1 MLGVS
6 QAEAVPFALRASV
19 REREVTGKAPVRSLA
34 RHERLFRAGDIKTHL
49 YRVES
54 GVLCIYAARAD
65 RTLELIEFAV
75 AGDIVGMGFTKT
87 HATAARAVVETKV
100 SCFPLDASDRLLTQD
115 ERATSRMA
123 DAVEREFAFQRHNL
137 VEAGQGKPATRLA
150 AFLVAV
156 SRRNALEGGDPNLI
170 DDTLNCAV
178 IAEHLGLRLDVL
190 ALTLVQLEIK
200 GLVRPALDHGLRLI
214 DLPGLEALADGPGSL
229 PMMPD
234 DPYDEGPV
242 PAATNAS
249 LDSGADGVAAKRAA
263 ADEDL
268 LQSTIRNAP
277 LCYARQD
284 QRERSGS
291 DADPHGSALLVCIT
305 AVTFATVFALAYGG
319 WAL

>member
-1 MLGVS
+1 MLSVG
-6 QAEAVPFALRASV
+6 QAEAIPGALRVPV
-19 REREVTGKAPVRSLA
+19 RDREGSGKAPVRSLA
-34 RHERLFRAGDIKTHL
+34 RHERLFHAGEIKTHL

-54 GVLCIYAARAD
+54 GVLCIYATRAD
-65 RTLELIEFAV
+65 LTLELIEFAV
-75 AGDIVGMGFTKT
+75 AGDIVGMGFAKT
-87 HATAARAVVETKV
+87 HATTARAVVETKV
-100 SCFPLDASDRLLTQD
+100 SCFPLDASDRLLTRD

-178 IAEHLGLRLDVL
+178 IAEHLGLRLDIL
-190 ALTLVQLEIK
+190 ALTLVQLEIQ

-214 DLPGLEALADGPGSL
+214 DVAGLEALADVYDGTRVPS
-229 PMMPD
+229 
-234 DPYDEGPV
+234 DPYDEAPL
-242 PAATNAS
+242 PTAT
-249 LDSGADGVAAKRAA
+249 SGSPDLGVDGLAAKGA
-263 ADEDL
+263 ADDEGP
-268 LQSTIRNAP
+268 LQGKLRSAP

-284 QRERSGS
+284 LVERLDSA
-291 DADPHGSALLVCIT
+291 DADPHGGALMVCIT